1 MLVATMHRKFY
12 QSRVPV
18 TIHNVHE
25 QVHTLTFGRTWV
37 HPHQEFLKLIVVL
50 SLLSH
55 CYRSWRLRVTSFTT
69 VRMVLSPVSSSY
81 FVSATPF
88 PLALVSSH
96 FGFNT
101 QSSGPPLPFFW
112 LSVFVLRSTP
122 YMLNFSKRSYRV
134 LALPSV
140 SSFPWATVVIIFPSV
155 SALRSVLN
163 HDPCKLRSTF
173 AKRVHPF
180 TYFIKTP
187 GKS

>member
-81 FVSATPF
+81 FVSTTPF
-88 PLALVSSH
+88 PLSLVSSH

-122 YMLNFSKRSYRV
+122 YMLNFSKDPTES
-134 LALPSV
+134 
-140 SSFPWATVVIIFPSV
+140 
-155 SALRSVLN
+155 LRS
-163 HDPCKLRSTF
+163 HPCPLSPGLLLSSYF
-173 AKRVHPF
+173 HP
-180 TYFIKTP
+180 
-187 GKS
+187 SLH